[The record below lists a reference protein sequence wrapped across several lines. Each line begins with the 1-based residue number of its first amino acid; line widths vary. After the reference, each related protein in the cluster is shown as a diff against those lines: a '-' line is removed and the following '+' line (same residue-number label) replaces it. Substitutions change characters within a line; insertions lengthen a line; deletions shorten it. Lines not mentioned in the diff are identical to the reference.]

1 MADRLTPVEM
11 TIRIVN
17 GAQLMPAF
25 GDILTSE
32 QLDDLVAFL
41 KTRKQMAQQQGFA
54 DGKSVALPSH

>member
-1 MADRLTPVEM
+1 M